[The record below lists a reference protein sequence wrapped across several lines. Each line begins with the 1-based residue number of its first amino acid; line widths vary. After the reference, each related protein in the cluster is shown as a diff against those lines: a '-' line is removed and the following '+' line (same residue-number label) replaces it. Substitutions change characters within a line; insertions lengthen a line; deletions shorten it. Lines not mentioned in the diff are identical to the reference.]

1 LLQLRPRER
10 EAFNY
15 SAKLKE
21 KFQHHPQVR
30 RIARH
35 RHVPKAIHAAAAE
48 HRIIRAAQKQK
59 YAASSGEYFLNN
71 ITAAL
76 ILWEWEFL
84 GSHTS
89 CKRV

>member
-1 LLQLRPRER
+1 M
-10 EAFNY
+10 
-15 SAKLKE
+15 
-21 KFQHHPQVR
+21 R

-71 ITAAL
+71 ITAAH
-76 ILWEWEFL
+76 ILWDHMLPVNVSDRVRQWKLLLLQAFI
-84 GSHTS
+84 
-89 CKRV
+89 KRHISGA